1 MPKTIGRSD
10 STKRP
15 SDRDAHRQ
23 ANWAIWRA
31 AITGDNPERIY
42 AAADARRAML
52 GLPLPPNELALGG
65 LALARLGSAKALMHE
80 HPDLVAD
87 VDDLAMGVAGL
98 LLWLHLTPAGTLP
111 AAPSCWAGQTALRV
125 IAPLAGIGEPVPPN
139 RRDDPILPA
148 SLAMRQPDVRRPN
161 RVALFQPP
169 AHVLRGDSG
178 WLPGFE
184 HKAHVGP
191 SLPLAL
197 YDLGAAPGDHT
208 GRSPAANMAL
218 RVFVEG
224 VMAVMERNFGLAT
237 DRPVS
242 PEGVTLREF
251 LTWFYGDRRP
261 RPNEYWPVFMRAAEA
276 LDRHEARFP
285 WHDPT
290 TGKGGLRR
298 VVTLTDIPRGPG
310 ALDDLVT
317 LTVHLPPGSQSGPV
331 INRPRLRYWG
341 RKSEVAYRAMLGLA
355 YRWFVPGVT
364 RIPANRRKS
373 HWLQSHEPDRYDP
386 LSDDELIELCF
397 PTSRHQNRRRL
408 LQRAKA
414 ALRQMEAFGDL
425 RIIGRRHLP
434 PKPADRVTLDGTE
447 SDARWYGE

>member
-1 MPKTIGRSD
+1 
-10 STKRP
+10 
-15 SDRDAHRQ
+15 
-23 ANWAIWRA
+23 
-31 AITGDNPERIY
+31 
-42 AAADARRAML
+42 ML
-52 GLPLPPNELALGG
+52 GFPLSHDRLALGG
-65 LALARLGSAKALMHE
+65 LALERLPATRELKAQ
-80 HPDLVAD
+80 HPDL
-87 VDDLAMGVAGL
+87 LAAVGELPMGVGGL
-98 LLWLHLTPAGTLP
+98 LLWLHLTPARKLP
-111 AAPSCWAGQTALRV
+111 NALTEWAGRTALRV
-125 IAPLAGIGEPVPPN
+125 IAPMAGVGEPVPPN

-148 SLAMRQPDVRRPN
+148 SLAMRRPDTQRPN

-218 RVFVEG
+218 RVFIEG
-224 VMAVMERNFGLAT
+224 VMAVMGRNFGLAT

-251 LTWFYGDRRP
+251 LAWFYGDRRP

-298 VVTLTDIPRGPG
+298 VVTLADIPRGPG

-331 INRPRLRYWG
+331 INRPRLRFWG

-373 HWLQSHEPDRYDP
+373 HWLQSHDPDRYEP
-386 LSDDELIELCF
+386 LSDDDLIELCF
-397 PTSRHQNRRRL
+397 PTSRNQNRRDL

-414 ALRQMEAFGDL
+414 ALRRMEHDGDL
-425 RIIGRRHLP
+425 HIIGRRYLP
-434 PKPADRVTLDGTE
+434 PKSNPTE
-447 SDARWYGE
+447 